1 MIENNS
7 EKLKN
12 RVQDT
17 IQRLHIPKGYI
28 DNLDV
33 EKKVKVQYEYDQK
46 YILYEVSL
54 RKYDIIL

>member
-33 EKKVKVQYEYDQK
+33 EKKVKVQ
-46 YILYEVSL
+46 
-54 RKYDIIL
+54 